1 HTYPGSGSYIIS
13 MEDPNRNG
21 GVINMDESI
30 SQVFYI
36 EALLKITPFGGHNN
50 SVRLLY
56 PAKDQACVNRRWEH
70 NPGAFDIDGDSLVYS
85 LVPCRGFQGEVIN
98 SWDSPNL
105 IEESNGV
112 EDQFVINSETGTVT
126 WNSPVVA
133 GEYNIAIK
141 IDEYR
146 AGFLVGYVIRDM
158 QIEVQTCANQ
168 EPPVLTLFTDTCIV
182 IGETLTLEVIGT
194 DDASSVELSA
204 TGAPLTEVTNQAS
217 FFGFFGNPALGTFNW
232 TPDCEEVRPA
242 AYQVLFIGKDT
253 GGEPELVDIS
263 EVSITVI
270 APEVENLTVDPNGL
284 SFDLEWEAHFCA
296 EVIAYKIYR
305 RTGFF
310 GYEPLHCETGVP
322 EYTGYD
328 LIATIAANQTVYND
342 SQEIGFGIES
352 CYMIVAYFANGSE
365 SIASDEVCNSID
377 LLTPVITKASVGV
390 TNLNSGVDT
399 LNWAPP
405 VSGDTLLLSSPFKYN
420 VYHDIGN
427 TSAETLILETPT
439 SEFISLLPRIFIHEN
454 INTQEDQHAYRV
466 EIEDALGNRLS
477 SRVSSS
483 LFLTITPNDNELS
496 LNWQSNTS
504 WQNTSFEVFKLN
516 EETNVFDFLDVTAE
530 SFYTD
535 TGLVNNVDY
544 CYYVKAL
551 GTFNSEL
558 DVLPSP
564 TINFSQEVCGAPVD
578 LTSPCSPDLSG
589 EADCENGTVNLIW
602 NNPNESC
609 SDDVT
614 SYNIYYKP
622 YLDAEYDL
630 LETISSADQTTFVY
644 VNENNITGCFYV
656 SALDSILPGLGG
668 IPNQNESIA
677 SLEICS
683 ENCPEY
689 SLPNVFSP
697 QGDSYNDLFQ
707 PFPYAYVDSID
718 MTIFN
723 RWGTKVFKTT
733 DPDIKWA
740 GLNINTNEISS
751 DGVYFYEV
759 TIYTSMLSGVIEEK
773 RSGTIVLFD
782 GEKQPTE

>member
-1 HTYPGSGSYIIS
+1 
-13 MEDPNRNG
+13 
-21 GVINMDESI
+21 
-30 SQVFYI
+30 
-36 EALLKITPFGGHNN
+36 
-50 SVRLLY
+50 
-56 PAKDQACVNRRWEH
+56 
-70 NPGAFDIDGDSLVYS
+70 
-85 LVPCRGFQGEVIN
+85 
-98 SWDSPNL
+98 
-105 IEESNGV
+105 
-112 EDQFVINSETGTVT
+112 
-126 WNSPVVA
+126 
-133 GEYNIAIK
+133 
-141 IDEYR
+141 
-146 AGFLVGYVIRDM
+146 
-158 QIEVQTCANQ
+158 
-168 EPPVLTLFTDTCIV
+168 
-182 IGETLTLEVIGT
+182 
-194 DDASSVELSA
+194 
-204 TGAPLTEVTNQAS
+204 
-217 FFGFFGNPALGTFNW
+217 
-232 TPDCEEVRPA
+232 
-242 AYQVLFIGKDT
+242 
-253 GGEPELVDIS
+253 
-263 EVSITVI
+263 
-270 APEVENLTVDPNGL
+270 
-284 SFDLEWEAHFCA
+284 
-296 EVIAYKIYR
+296 
-305 RTGFF
+305 
-310 GYEPLHCETGVP
+310 
-322 EYTGYD
+322 
-328 LIATIAANQTVYND
+328 
-342 SQEIGFGIES
+342 
-352 CYMIVAYFANGSE
+352 
-365 SIASDEVCNSID
+365 
-377 LLTPVITKASVGV
+377 
-390 TNLNSGVDT
+390 
-399 LNWAPP
+399 
-405 VSGDTLLLSSPFKYN
+405 
-420 VYHDIGN
+420 
-427 TSAETLILETPT
+427 
-439 SEFISLLPRIFIHEN
+439 
-454 INTQEDQHAYRV
+454 
-466 EIEDALGNRLS
+466 
-477 SRVSSS
+477 
-483 LFLTITPNDNELS
+483 
-496 LNWQSNTS
+496 
-504 WQNTSFEVFKLN
+504 
-516 EETNVFDFLDVTAE
+516 VFDFLDVTAE

-535 TGLVNNVDY
+535 TGLVNNEDY

-759 TIYTSMLSGVIEEK
+759 TIYTSMLSGVMEEK
-773 RSGTIVLFD
+773 RSGTINLFD

>member
-1 HTYPGSGSYIIS
+1 
-13 MEDPNRNG
+13 
-21 GVINMDESI
+21 
-30 SQVFYI
+30 
-36 EALLKITPFGGHNN
+36 
-50 SVRLLY
+50 
-56 PAKDQACVNRRWEH
+56 
-70 NPGAFDIDGDSLVYS
+70 
-85 LVPCRGFQGEVIN
+85 
-98 SWDSPNL
+98 
-105 IEESNGV
+105 
-112 EDQFVINSETGTVT
+112 
-126 WNSPVVA
+126 
-133 GEYNIAIK
+133 
-141 IDEYR
+141 
-146 AGFLVGYVIRDM
+146 
-158 QIEVQTCANQ
+158 
-168 EPPVLTLFTDTCIV
+168 
-182 IGETLTLEVIGT
+182 
-194 DDASSVELSA
+194 
-204 TGAPLTEVTNQAS
+204 
-217 FFGFFGNPALGTFNW
+217 
-232 TPDCEEVRPA
+232 
-242 AYQVLFIGKDT
+242 
-253 GGEPELVDIS
+253 
-263 EVSITVI
+263 
-270 APEVENLTVDPNGL
+270 
-284 SFDLEWEAHFCA
+284 
-296 EVIAYKIYR
+296 
-305 RTGFF
+305 
-310 GYEPLHCETGVP
+310 
-322 EYTGYD
+322 
-328 LIATIAANQTVYND
+328 
-342 SQEIGFGIES
+342 
-352 CYMIVAYFANGSE
+352 MIVAYFANGSE

-420 VYHDIGN
+420 IYHDIGN

-439 SEFISLLPRIFIHEN
+439 SEFISLLPRTFIHEN

-535 TGLVNNVDY
+535 TGLVNNEDY

-564 TINFSQEVCGAPVD
+564 TINFSQKVCGAPVD

-589 EADCENGTVNLIW
+589 DADCESGTVNLIW
-602 NNPNESC
+602 DNPNESC

-759 TIYTSMLSGVIEEK
+759 TIYTSMLSGVMEEK
-773 RSGTIVLFD
+773 RSGTINLFD

>member
-1 HTYPGSGSYIIS
+1 
-13 MEDPNRNG
+13 
-21 GVINMDESI
+21 
-30 SQVFYI
+30 
-36 EALLKITPFGGHNN
+36 
-50 SVRLLY
+50 
-56 PAKDQACVNRRWEH
+56 
-70 NPGAFDIDGDSLVYS
+70 FDIDGDSLVYS

-439 SEFISLLPRIFIHEN
+439 SEFISLLPRTFIHEN

-496 LNWQSNTS
+496 LTWQSNTS

-656 SALDSILPGLGG
+656 SALDSILPGLDG

-759 TIYTSMLSGVIEEK
+759 TIYTSMLSGVMEEK
-773 RSGTIVLFD
+773 RSGTINLFD